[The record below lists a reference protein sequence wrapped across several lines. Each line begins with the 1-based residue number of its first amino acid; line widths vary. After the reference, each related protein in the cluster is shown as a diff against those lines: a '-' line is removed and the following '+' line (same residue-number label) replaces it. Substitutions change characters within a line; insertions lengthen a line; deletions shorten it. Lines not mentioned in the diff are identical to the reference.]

1 VHNFHNLKEEIT
13 KGYDV
18 VPQLNDNIR
27 LTIDEY
33 RNKLYQF
40 IQQTKSQ
47 SSLTSKQNSTK
58 TSSNN
63 NQTKSEAYIRAN
75 TPAKDKPSPLKSATS
90 SYKTNQQQDA
100 NEDYYN
106 HSAQHNNS
114 HTYESKSDHS
124 DDTASS
130 NGTPPHQNYYHS
142 STFNNNNNSTANNS
156 GPSYNNST
164 SSLSNYN
171 KRQKHPADYATS
183 TNPNLNSRQADQQAV
198 EPNQLG
204 GVAAYTGVAFGR
216 TIHGKPQPPVNVYSK
231 NHQKSIAAARQR
243 SMENLNAS
251 MVSGVV

>member
-183 TNPNLNSRQADQQAV
+183 TNPNYRRRFWSHNSWQAS
-198 EPNQLG
+198 
-204 GVAAYTGVAFGR
+204 AAGECLLEESSEVDCGCKATE
-216 TIHGKPQPPVNVYSK
+216 HGKS
-231 NHQKSIAAARQR
+231 
-243 SMENLNAS
+243 ECLNGKWCCLNES
-251 MVSGVV
+251 DKK

>member
-1 VHNFHNLKEEIT
+1 
-13 KGYDV
+13 
-18 VPQLNDNIR
+18 

-47 SSLTSKQNSTK
+47 SSLSSKNNHK
-58 TSSNN
+58 LASSNN
-63 NQTKSEAYIRAN
+63 SQTKSEAYIRAN
-75 TPAKDKPSPLKSATS
+75 TPAKEKTMPPKTTASTYKPSHDI
-90 SYKTNQQQDA
+90 ND
-100 NEDYYN
+100 EYYN
-106 HSAQHNNS
+106 NPTQHNNS

-142 STFNNNNNSTANNS
+142 SNLNNNNNSSNN
-156 GPSYNNST
+156 GTSYNNST

-171 KRQKHPADYATS
+171 KRQKHPSDYSIS
-183 TNPNLNSRQADQQAV
+183 TNPNLVPKQTDQQQIV

-204 GVAAYTGVAFGR
+204 GVAGYTGVAFGR
-216 TIHGKPQPPVNVYSK
+216 TTHGKPQPPVNIYSK

-251 MVSGVV
+251 MVSFGV